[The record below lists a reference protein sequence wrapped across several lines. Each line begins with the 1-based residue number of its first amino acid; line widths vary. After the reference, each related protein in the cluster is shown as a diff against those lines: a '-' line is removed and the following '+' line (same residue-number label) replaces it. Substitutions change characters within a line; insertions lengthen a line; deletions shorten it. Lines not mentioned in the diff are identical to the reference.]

1 MQQSSDNEVEGKDV
15 HPNSELPGCKMVGA
29 EVEKEA
35 EKEVEIKVI
44 DFEDALLF
52 GDLVTDI
59 HIYEYNP
66 CYPLYGINRA
76 LQAAGMGGVGE
87 GGECRVQVTAY
98 YNDWFLYAITAW
110 VRQDDIYEFR
120 SFMHVYYEILLKGR
134 KLEEL
139 VVRGFSY

>member
-1 MQQSSDNEVEGKDV
+1 MQQSSDNEVAGKDV
-15 HPNSELPGCKMVGA
+15 HPNSELPGCKMVGDG
-29 EVEKEA
+29 V

-44 DFEDALLF
+44 DFEDAMLF

-87 GGECRVQVTAY
+87 CKVQVTAY
-98 YNDWFLYAITAW
+98 YNDWFLYAITEW
-110 VRQDDIYEFR
+110 VSQDVIYEFR
-120 SFMHVYYEILLKGR
+120 GFMHVYYEILLKGR